1 MSHPAAWRV
10 APGMTALLHPPRASS
25 LVSQGYALS
34 GDTVEV
40 LLKPDTTAHQLERTI
55 RTTAGTLISSY
66 WLVRVLSWGLA
77 LFFGVLA
84 LLALLVL
91 DLFNGLMGRA
101 LESFSLSTD
110 WENALLLSTFV
121 IGVVIISFA
130 PQALNAGP
138 EGRVA
143 VVVRR
148 WFGREDQAAT
158 RIRRRMGMVTR
169 RGDVTRVVVW
179 NAMEPTSLGTR
190 GIAACFRGVPVEVVL
205 RVHHDELEAQ
215 LRELAEAGIEAASF
229 TEDDA
234 GHAPRAGTGPG
245 AGSTGLPP
253 AEPAGL
259 TDRTRPTETIDPVA
273 VLRQAFGPV
282 AERALLT
289 TMAFGTLT
297 LGPPWRPSVDT
308 ARALP
313 RDLVSGLVLT
323 TLLEEPA
330 PGVGDGEPD
339 GTLWLDRLVADYGLL
354 VAGPMTGGYEFSGT
368 ADWPGL
374 VAVHHE
380 AVRGITRRERPTLLR
395 HFLAHD
401 DPTAV
406 LTTLM
411 HVPPAEWGQVT
422 YRELLNR
429 YIGLAVSRDH
439 YRGLKILAAVIHHE
453 QQGPIADRDLLQ
465 MLSIENLTALVS
477 AFLISGDA
485 DVALWIADWTRR
497 FTGWRGT
504 LDRALLLESMGR
516 FDEAFTEL
524 SLLDE
529 RVDAVRCADP
539 SATPH
544 TGSVPP
550 GTAWAVPD
558 GIALLSGYL
567 IARTWILLSSGL
579 DRPDAR
585 GHGVRN
591 HLEELTRLQDCG
603 AFTPDPGQARQLEN
617 YWALLLE
624 AEGDLPG
631 AVARHALAADMPG
644 VRQRRVLGSLINQ
657 GRAERE
663 SAVAGWD
670 GGPDTAP
677 AVLRALGT
685 SIAHLTEGYEG
696 KRRIGDTDEA
706 PIGAHNLAVA
716 ELYVH
721 AVAQTCHPPA
731 DPAHHPPVDPLLHAR
746 RALGFA
752 EEGLGLLALTGST
765 RKQAVLIHEAELAC
779 TVLAAA
785 GGVAHETAQH
795 WVLRAQA
802 VAAEVS
808 PDDRKTLETVTWLL
822 GLAASTTPAPRTRG
836 GARIPWRA

>member
-1 MSHPAAWRV
+1 MSLPTVWRV
-10 APGMTALLHPPRASS
+10 TPGMTDLLRPPRASS
-25 LVSQGYALS
+25 LVSAGYALN
-34 GDTVEV
+34 GDTLEV
-40 LLKPDTTAHQLERTI
+40 LLRPDTTAHQLERTI
-55 RTTAGTLISSY
+55 RTTAGTRISSY
-66 WLVRVLSWGLA
+66 WIVRLLSWGLA

-110 WENALLLSTFV
+110 WENALLLSTFI

-143 VVVRR
+143 VMVRR
-148 WFGREDQAAT
+148 WFGREDQAIT
-158 RIRRRMGMVTR
+158 RIRRRMRMVTR
-169 RGDVTRVVVW
+169 RGDVARVVVW

-190 GIAACFRGVPVEVVL
+190 GIVACFRGIPVEVVL

-215 LRELAEAGIEAASF
+215 SRELAEAGIEAA
-229 TEDDA
+229 TVTN
-234 GHAPRAGTGPG
+234 HG
-245 AGSTGLPP
+245 AGPKPRTGAGGTGLPP
-253 AEPAGL
+253 ADPAP
-259 TDRTRPTETIDPVA
+259 RNDPVA
-273 VLRQAFGPV
+273 VLGQAFGPV

-289 TMAFGTLT
+289 AMAFGTLT
-297 LGPPWRPSVDT
+297 LRPPWRPSVDA

-323 TLLEEPA
+323 TLLEQPS
-330 PGVGDGEPD
+330 PGAGVGEPD
-339 GTLWLDRLVADYGLL
+339 GSLWLDRLVADYGLL
-354 VAGPMTGGYEFSGT
+354 VAGPMTGGYEFSGS

-374 VAVHHE
+374 VGAHHE
-380 AVRGITRRERPTLLR
+380 AIRSIAQRERPTLLR
-395 HFLAHD
+395 HFLGHD

-411 HVPPAEWGQVT
+411 HAPPAEWGQVT
-422 YRELLNR
+422 YRGLLNR
-429 YIGLAVSRDH
+429 YIGLAVTRDH
-439 YRGLKILAAVIHHE
+439 YRGLKILAAVIHQE
-453 QQGPIADRDLLQ
+453 ELGPIADRDLLQ

-477 AFLISGDA
+477 AFLISGDS

-524 SLLDE
+524 SLLDG
-529 RVDAVRCADP
+529 RVEAVRCAGPSLSPP
-539 SATPH
+539 SAPAR
-544 TGSVPP
+544 P

-558 GIALLSGYL
+558 GIPLLAGYL
-567 IARTWILLSSGL
+567 IARTWTLLSSGL
-579 DRPDAR
+579 DRPDAH
-585 GHGVRN
+585 GHGVRD

-603 AFTPDPGQARQLEN
+603 AFTPDPGQARQVEN

-644 VRQRRVLGSLINQ
+644 VQQRRVLGSLINQ

-663 SAVAGWD
+663 AAVAGWD
-670 GGPDTAP
+670 GGPDTAA
-677 AVLRALGT
+677 AVLVALET
-685 SIAHLTEGYEG
+685 SMVHLTAGFEG

-706 PIGAHNLAVA
+706 PIGAHNLALA

-721 AVAQTCHPPA
+721 AVAQACHARA
-731 DPAHHPPVDPLLHAR
+731 DPALHAR

-752 EEGLGLLALTGST
+752 EEGLDLLAASGST
-765 RKQAVLIHEAELAC
+765 RKQAALIHEADLAC

-785 GGVAHETAQH
+785 GEADRETAQR
-795 WVLRAQA
+795 WRIRAQA

-808 PDDRKTLETVTWLL
+808 ADDRKTLETATRLL
-822 GLAASTTPAPRTRG
+822 GLTGPIGSSLAHRSESEGRVTRTNVD
-836 GARIPWRA
+836 

>member
-10 APGMTALLHPPRASS
+10 APGMTALLRPPRASS
-25 LVSQGYALS
+25 LVSQGYTLS
-34 GDTVEV
+34 GDTLEV
-40 LLKPDTTAHQLERTI
+40 LLTPDTTAHQLERTI
-55 RTTAGTLISSY
+55 RTTAGTLVSSY

-84 LLALLVL
+84 LLALLIL

-143 VVVRR
+143 VMVRR
-148 WFGREDQAAT
+148 WFGREDQATT

-169 RGDVTRVVVW
+169 RGDVARVVVW
-179 NAMEPTSLGTR
+179 NAMEPTSLGTS

-215 LRELAEAGIEAASF
+215 LRQLAEAGIEAATF
-229 TEDDA
+229 TDPEPDA
-234 GHAPRAGTGPG
+234 GPEPRTGAVTGTGG
-245 AGSTGLPP
+245 TGLPP
-253 AEPAGL
+253 ADPAPL
-259 TDRTRPTETIDPVA
+259 NDPVA

-289 TMAFGTLT
+289 AMAFGTLT
-297 LGPPWRPSVDT
+297 LGPPWRPSVDA

-339 GTLWLDRLVADYGLL
+339 GTLWLDRLIADYGLL
-354 VAGPMTGGYEFSGT
+354 VAGPMTGGYEFSGP
-368 ADWPGL
+368 ADWPRL
-374 VAVHHE
+374 VGAHQDTL
-380 AVRGITRRERPTLLR
+380 RSITQRERPSLLR
-395 HFLAHD
+395 HFLGHD

-411 HVPPAEWGQVT
+411 HAPPAERGQVA

-429 YIGLAVSRDH
+429 YIGLAVSREH

-453 QQGPIADRDLLQ
+453 EQGSIADRDLLQ

-516 FDEAFTEL
+516 FEEAFTEL

-529 RVDAVRCADP
+529 RVEAVRCTDP
-539 SATPH
+539 SAAPH
-544 TGSVPP
+544 SGPVRPGTAGSGAAGSGTAWPGTAWP

-558 GIALLSGYL
+558 GIPLLSGYL

-579 DRPDAR
+579 DRPDAH
-585 GHGVRN
+585 GHGVRS

-663 SAVAGWD
+663 AAVAAWD

-706 PIGAHNLAVA
+706 PIGAHNLALA

-721 AVAQTCHPPA
+721 AVAQACHPPT
-731 DPAHHPPVDPLLHAR
+731 DPPPPCPP
-746 RALGFA
+746 GP
-752 EEGLGLLALTGST
+752 GL
-765 RKQAVLIHEAELAC
+765 
-779 TVLAAA
+779 
-785 GGVAHETAQH
+785 
-795 WVLRAQA
+795 
-802 VAAEVS
+802 
-808 PDDRKTLETVTWLL
+808 
-822 GLAASTTPAPRTRG
+822 RG
-836 GARIPWRA
+836 GGPRPPGRHRIHAEAGRPGP